1 MSTVAVG
8 PTRPLAGDA
17 VTKLL
22 RGPASVVFLLAML
35 AVSAAALGTTG
46 AHAADNPTISGGG
59 SSFAGIEFQQW
70 TRDVGG
76 APYNLKVNY
85 QSSSSGAGRQQFRD
99 KTVDFGVTDIRYNK
113 FDGSPPPDNTYI
125 YVPVTA
131 GGIAVMYNL
140 KQHGFGET
148 DKPIQLSDYSLCA
161 IFTGGVAYWDD
172 AAVKQDNPGVTLPH
186 QPVTPVMRSDP
197 SGTNFVLEEYCIAK
211 QQQLYFAFADAA
223 SKTTGQDYPKEP
235 TSSWPIVKPIVGADG
250 SEGAAD
256 TVASANNDGYV
267 TAVETGYAAQRHFP
281 VASVKNSNGK
291 YVLPSEEDV
300 ASALSFA
307 TQLSDGTHQLNFSPP
322 RDNAYN
328 PSTYSYLLARTT
340 GFDPAKGGTLTAFAN
355 YALTIGQTEA
365 GKLKY
370 ATIGRS
376 LINFGLE
383 ILKKVPG
390 HVDPTADELSAIPAA
405 GANEPQSTISASQ
418 VSTGGTPTSV
428 AGTSTSNST
437 GTNGSTGSTTP
448 GSSGSTTGTAAPGN
462 TAGSTAPGSTATNPA
477 SNAASGSAA
486 GGTGSGASSGGS
498 SSVRA
503 AGTGGSSGVDPSVAL
518 DPMASTGAP
527 HQVLAAFGLA
537 LVVVGEW
544 TRTTLRRRRDLA

>member
-1 MSTVAVG
+1 MGV
-8 PTRPLAGDA
+8 R
-17 VTKLL
+17 
-22 RGPASVVFLLAML
+22 R
-35 AVSAAALGTTG
+35 

-70 TRDVGG
+70 TRDAGG

-125 YVPVTA
+125 YVPITA

-140 KQHGFGET
+140 KKHGFGET

-172 AAVKQDNPGVTLPH
+172 GPIKQDNPGVTLPH

-197 SGTNFVLEEYCIAK
+197 AGTNFVLEEYCIAK

-223 SKTTGQDYPKEP
+223 TKTTGQDYPKEP

-291 YVLPSEEDV
+291 YVLPTEDDV

-340 GFDPAKGGTLTAFAN
+340 GFDAAKGGTLTAFAN

-390 HVDPTADELSAIPAA
+390 HVDPTADELKAIPAA
-405 GANEPQSTISASQ
+405 GANEPKTTISASQ

-428 AGTSTSNST
+428 AGGSTSNST
-437 GTNGSTGSTTP
+437 GSTASTGSTTP
-448 GSSGSTTGTAAPGN
+448 GSTGSTTGSTAPAS
-462 TAGSTAPGSTATNPA
+462 TTGSTAPGASPA
-477 SNAASGSAA
+477 AAGPGSPTGTGSGSP
-486 GGTGSGASSGGS
+486 GTGSGASS
-498 SSVRA
+498 SVKA
-503 AGTGGSSGVDPSVAL
+503 AGTGGASGIDPSVSV
-518 DPMASTGAP
+518 DPMARTGAP

-537 LVVVGEW
+537 LVLVGEW
-544 TRTTLRRRRDLA
+544 ARTSLRRRRSVA